1 MDTADAQPIP
11 PSGTDMTA
19 GGDARR
25 RAFEA
30 EFRRLEESAMYSAQT
45 QFEEAKRWR
54 ALHWLLG
61 VPATLLAAVSG
72 TTALVESTGGTP
84 AGILAL
90 VSAGLGAVLTTV
102 NAPQRAGQ
110 AAASAN
116 AYLEIQTAARQHR
129 EIDLPDWPLGDAREA
144 LAALTARRDAQNT
157 QAEVPSRR
165 AYRRA
170 QANLRAGSQTYAV
183 DEGAG

>member
-1 MDTADAQPIP
+1 MA
-11 PSGTDMTA
+11 S
-19 GGDARR
+19 
-25 RAFEA
+25 
-30 EFRRLEESAMYSAQT
+30 SNCV
-45 QFEEAKRWR
+45 W

-61 VPATLLAAVSG
+61 IPATLLAAVAG

-102 NAPQRAGQ
+102 YAPQRAGQ

-129 EIDLPDWPLGDAREA
+129 EIDLPDWPEAREP
-144 LAALTARRDAQNT
+144 LAALTTRRDAQNT

>member
-1 MDTADAQPIP
+1 
-11 PSGTDMTA
+11 MTA

-61 VPATLLAAVSG
+61 IPATLLAAVAG

-116 AYLEIQTAARQHR
+116 AFLEIQTAARQHR
-129 EIDLPDWPLGDAREA
+129 EIDLPDWPLGEAREA
-144 LAALTARRDAQNT
+144 LAALTTRRDAQNT

-183 DEGAG
+183 DEGSG